1 MKIFLYIGVLLLL
14 ATASRAQTVTIKD
27 QVTHLPLE
35 AVLVYSNSEEAI
47 LTNGQGQADISA
59 LRGAARITVRSIGY
73 KSVSL
78 SFAELENIKFQVLL
92 PEDNV
97 SLNAVVISASRW
109 KQEKREVPGKVSTI
123 SPAEVLL
130 QNPQTA
136 ADMLGASGE
145 VYIQKSQLGG
155 GSPMIRGFA
164 TNRVLLAVDGVRM
177 NTAIFRSGN
186 LQNVISLD
194 PFALDRTEVL
204 FGPGSVSYG
213 SDAIGGVMSFY
224 TLSPQRATTGEA
236 IVKGSAVSRWSS
248 ANNEKTGH
256 VDFSVGLRKW
266 AFLTSATY
274 SDFNDLTMGA
284 NGPEEYLRPEYARTV
299 NGTDEVLDN
308 PDPREQVYSGYSQ
321 LNLMQKVRFS
331 PTEHWDI
338 NYGFH
343 YSTTSDYPRYDRL
356 IRYRKGTLRS
366 AEWYYGPQEWMMNHL
381 KIGHEAGSKLY
392 DKLSINL
399 AHQFFEESRHDRDL
413 GKTTRYNRTEKVH
426 AWSAN
431 LDFEKQLSERHVLLY
446 GAEAVYNTVSS
457 TGTDENV
464 LSGQKVPGPARY
476 PDGSDWSSYAAFAT
490 YQFKATEKL
499 SLQTGARYNH
509 FILHAA
515 FDNTFYPFPFS
526 KAEIN
531 AGALTGSAGLV
542 YYPAPSWQLSTN
554 MSTGFR
560 SPNIDDIG
568 KVFDSAPGS
577 VLVPNPDLKSEYA
590 YNVDFGMAKTF
601 GSFLKVDA
609 SAFYTYLN
617 NALVRRNFLLNG
629 QDSITYEGERSQ
641 VQALQNA
648 ANAKV
653 WGVQARVEL
662 TSHCGLGLSS
672 RFNYQKGEEE
682 LENGSTAPL
691 RHAAPWFGATHLTY
705 SINRFKADA
714 YALFNGEITNANLA
728 PEEQDKDYMYA
739 IDENGQ
745 PYSPSWVTLNFK
757 ALYKIS
763 DHLLASAGLENITN
777 QRYKPYSSGIVA
789 PGRNFILSLRASF

>member
-1 MKIFLYIGVLLLL
+1 MKIFLYIGMLLVL
-14 ATASRAQTVTIKD
+14 ATATQAQTVTVKA
-27 QVTHLPLE
+27 QVTHLPVE
-35 AVLVYSNSEEAI
+35 AALIYSNADNAI
-47 LTNGQGQADISA
+47 LTNSQGKADISS
-59 LRGAARITVRSIGY
+59 LKGAIQVTVRSIGY
-73 KSVSL
+73 KSISL
-78 SFAELENIKFQVLL
+78 SFAELQNNKFQVLL

-97 SLNAVVISASRW
+97 SLDAVVISAARW
-109 KQEKREVPGKVSTI
+109 KQEKREVPGKVTTI
-123 SPAEVLL
+123 SPTEVLL

-177 NTAIFRSGN
+177 NSAIFRSGN

-194 PFALDRTEVL
+194 PFALSRTEVL

-224 TLSPQRATTGEA
+224 TLSPQLASNET
-236 IVKGSAVSRWSS
+236 IQVNGSAASRWSS

-256 VDFSVGLRKW
+256 IDFSIGLKKW

-274 SDFNDLTMGA
+274 SDYDDLTMGTH
-284 NGPEEYLRPEYARTV
+284 GPEEYLRPEYAKTI
-299 NGTDEVLDN
+299 NGTDEVLVN
-308 PDPREQVYSGYSQ
+308 PNPRKQVSSGYNQ
-321 LNLMQKVRFS
+321 INLMQKVRFN
-331 PTEHWDI
+331 PNEAWDI

-343 YSTTSDYPRYDRL
+343 YSTTSDYARYDRL
-356 IRYRKGTLRS
+356 IRYRKGALRS

-381 KIGHEAGSKLY
+381 KIDNQAQGKLF

-399 AHQFFEESRHDRDL
+399 AHQFFKESRHDRDF
-413 GKTTRYNRTEKVH
+413 GQPTKYNRTEKVN

-431 LDFEKQLSERHVLLY
+431 LDFEKQLAEKHLLLY
-446 GAEAVYNTVSS
+446 GAEAVYNTVNSS
-457 TGTDENV
+457 GTDENV
-464 LSGQKVPGPARY
+464 RSGEEVAGPARY

-490 YQFKATEKL
+490 YQFKPSERL

-509 FILHAA
+509 FILNAA

-526 KAEIN
+526 EAAVN

-542 YYPAPSWQLSTN
+542 YHPSPTWQISSNL
-554 MSTGFR
+554 STGFR

-568 KVFDSAPGS
+568 KVFDSAPGI
-577 VLVPNPDLKSEYA
+577 VVVPNPDLESEYA
-590 YNVDFGMAKTF
+590 YNVDFGIAKTF

-609 SAFYTYLN
+609 STFYTHLS
-617 NALVRRNFLLNG
+617 NALVRRDFLLNG
-629 QDSITYEGERSQ
+629 QDSIMYDGEKSQ

-653 WGVQARVEL
+653 WGIQAGVEL
-662 TSHCGLGLSS
+662 TTNCGIGLSS
-672 RFNYQKGEEE
+672 RFNYQEGEEE
-682 LENGSTAPL
+682 LESGETAPL

-705 SINRFKADA
+705 SINRFKADV
-714 YALFNGEITNANLA
+714 YAVYNGEISNANLA

-739 IDENGQ
+739 IDENGK
-745 PYSPSWVTLNFK
+745 PYSPAWTTLNIK

-763 DHLLASAGLENITN
+763 DYLMASAGVENITN
-777 QRYKPYSSGIVA
+777 QRYRPYSSGIVA
-789 PGRNFILSLRASF
+789 PGRNFILSLRATF

>member
-1 MKIFLYIGVLLLL
+1 MKKFLYIGMLLLL
-14 ATASRAQTVTIKD
+14 ASATQAQTVTVKA
-27 QVTHLPLE
+27 QVTHLPVE
-35 AVLVYSNSEEAI
+35 AALIYSNADNAI
-47 LTNGQGQADISA
+47 LTNSQGKADISSLKDA
-59 LRGAARITVRSIGY
+59 TQITVRSIGY
-73 KSVSL
+73 KSISL
-78 SFAELENIKFQVLL
+78 SFAELQNNKFQVLL

-97 SLNAVVISASRW
+97 SLDAVVISAARW
-109 KQEKREVPGKVSTI
+109 KQEKREVPGKVTTI
-123 SPAEVLL
+123 STAEVLL

-194 PFALDRTEVL
+194 PFALSRTEVL

-224 TLSPQRATTGEA
+224 TLSPPMVSNETIQ
-236 IVKGSAVSRWSS
+236 VNGSAASRWSS

-256 VDFSVGLRKW
+256 IDFSIGLEKW

-274 SDFNDLTMGA
+274 SDYDNLTMGTH
-284 NGPEEYLRPEYARTV
+284 GPEEYLRPEYAKTI
-299 NGTDEVLDN
+299 NGTDEVLTN
-308 PDPREQVYSGYSQ
+308 SNPREQASSGYNQ
-321 LNLMQKVRFS
+321 INLMQKVRFN
-331 PTEHWDI
+331 PNEAWDV

-343 YSTTSDYPRYDRL
+343 YSTTSDYARYDRL
-356 IRYRKGTLRS
+356 IRYRKGALRS
-366 AEWYYGPQEWMMNHL
+366 AEWHYGPQEWMMNHL
-381 KIGHEAGSKLY
+381 KIERNAGGKLY

-399 AHQFFEESRHDRDL
+399 AHQFFKESRHDRDF
-413 GKTTRYNRTEKVH
+413 GQPTKYNRTEKVS

-431 LDFEKQLSERHVLLY
+431 LDFEKQLAEKHLLLY
-446 GAEAVYNTVSS
+446 GAEAVYNKINSS
-457 TGTDENV
+457 GTDENV
-464 LSGQKVPGPARY
+464 RSGEEVTGPARY

-490 YQFKATEKL
+490 YQFKPSERL

-509 FILHAA
+509 FILNAA

-526 KAEIN
+526 EAAVN

-542 YYPAPSWQLSTN
+542 YHPSPSWQVSSNL
-554 MSTGFR
+554 STGFR
-560 SPNIDDIG
+560 APNIDDIG
-568 KVFDSAPGS
+568 KVFDSAPGI
-577 VLVPNPDLKSEYA
+577 VVVPNPDLESEYA
-590 YNVDFGMAKTF
+590 YNVDFGIAKTF

-609 SAFYTYLN
+609 SAFYTHLN
-617 NALVRRNFLLNG
+617 NALVRRDFLLNG
-629 QDSITYEGERSQ
+629 QDSIMYDGEKSQ

-653 WGVQARVEL
+653 WGIQAGVEL
-662 TSHCGLGLSS
+662 TTNCGIGLSS
-672 RFNYQKGEEE
+672 RFNYQEGEEE
-682 LENGSTAPL
+682 LENGETAPL

-705 SINRFKADA
+705 SINRFKADV
-714 YALFNGEITNANLA
+714 YAVYNGEISNANLA

-739 IDENGQ
+739 IDENGK
-745 PYSPSWVTLNFK
+745 PYSPAWTTLNIK

-763 DHLLASAGLENITN
+763 DHLMASAGVENITN
-777 QRYKPYSSGIVA
+777 QRYRPYTSGIAA
-789 PGRNFILSLRASF
+789 PGRNFILSLRATF

>member
-1 MKIFLYIGVLLLL
+1 MKIFLYIGMLLVL
-14 ATASRAQTVTIKD
+14 ATATQAQTVTVKA
-27 QVTHLPLE
+27 QVTHLPVE
-35 AVLVYSNSEEAI
+35 AALIYSNADNAI
-47 LTNGQGQADISA
+47 LTNSQGKADISS
-59 LRGAARITVRSIGY
+59 LKGAIQVTVRSIGY
-73 KSVSL
+73 KSISL
-78 SFAELENIKFQVLL
+78 SFAELQNNKFQVLL

-97 SLNAVVISASRW
+97 SLDAVVISAARW
-109 KQEKREVPGKVSTI
+109 KQEKREVPGKVTTI
-123 SPAEVLL
+123 SPTEVLL

-177 NTAIFRSGN
+177 NSAIFRSGN

-194 PFALDRTEVL
+194 PFALSRTEVL

-224 TLSPQRATTGEA
+224 TLSPQLASNET
-236 IVKGSAVSRWSS
+236 IQVNGSAASRWSS

-256 VDFSVGLRKW
+256 IDFSIGLKKW

-274 SDFNDLTMGA
+274 SDYDDLTMGTH
-284 NGPEEYLRPEYARTV
+284 GPEEYLRPEYAKTI
-299 NGTDEVLDN
+299 NGTDEVLVN
-308 PDPREQVYSGYSQ
+308 PNPREQVSSGYNQ
-321 LNLMQKVRFS
+321 INLMQKVRFN
-331 PTEHWDI
+331 PNEAWDI

-343 YSTTSDYPRYDRL
+343 YSTTSDYARYDRL
-356 IRYRKGTLRS
+356 IRYRKGALRS

-381 KIGHEAGSKLY
+381 KIDNQAQGKLF

-399 AHQFFEESRHDRDL
+399 AHQFFEESRHDRDF
-413 GKTTRYNRTEKVH
+413 GQTTKYNRYEKVN

-431 LDFEKQLSERHVLLY
+431 LDFEKQLAEKHLLLY
-446 GAEAVYNTVSS
+446 GAEAVYNKVNSS
-457 TGTDENV
+457 GTDEDV
-464 LSGQKVPGPARY
+464 RSGKEVAGPARY

-490 YQFKATEKL
+490 YQFKPSERL

-509 FILHAA
+509 FILNAA

-526 KAEIN
+526 EAAVN

-542 YYPAPSWQLSTN
+542 YHPSPTWQISSNL
-554 MSTGFR
+554 STGFR

-568 KVFDSAPGS
+568 KVFDSAPGI
-577 VLVPNPDLKSEYA
+577 VVVPNPDLESEYA
-590 YNVDFGMAKTF
+590 YNIDFGIAKTF

-609 SAFYTYLN
+609 STFYTHLN
-617 NALVRRNFLLNG
+617 NALVRRDFLLNG
-629 QDSITYEGERSQ
+629 QDSIMYDGEKSQ

-653 WGVQARVEL
+653 WGIQAGVEL
-662 TSHCGLGLSS
+662 TTNCGIGLSS
-672 RFNYQKGEEE
+672 RFNYQEGEEE
-682 LENGSTAPL
+682 LENGETAPL

-705 SINRFKADA
+705 SINRFKADV
-714 YALFNGEITNANLA
+714 YAVYNGEISNANLA

-739 IDENGQ
+739 IDENGK
-745 PYSPSWVTLNFK
+745 PYSPAWTTLNIK

-763 DHLLASAGLENITN
+763 DYLMASAGVENITN
-777 QRYKPYSSGIVA
+777 QRYRPYSSGIVA
-789 PGRNFILSLRASF
+789 PGRNFILSLRATF